1 MDLDV
6 FSREVVMS
14 RRRSHLGWAGNV
26 YAVLVVSVGTAAA
39 ATAFVTVA
47 THGLSRPGLVVA
59 TTLAFALLQAPPIV
73 TLRRGDQ
80 TLTVQLTEAAFVAA
94 ALTLSAPVVLVVV
107 LVGTAGGEVLRV
119 RPLAP
124 SKWLSTVC
132 MQSVA
137 GVAALKISGPYQM
150 ALTAH
155 HFARGAGAGVAFG
168 VLCAVGH
175 RSMIAVNDRRA
186 GRQAERQELV
196 LLAVALAS
204 AAAGVVAALAVAL
217 PAARP
222 YLVIAVAM
230 LVGLGWHGH
239 RQAADATLLREFLD
253 VTDRLARASADEV
266 PGIVVTCGR
275 RLVRRPVVVTDG
287 AVDGAINIPVHSR
300 EPGAEVAMW
309 LCVEPDPD
317 SPLNDQDLDALHA
330 LATIT
335 AEHLDR
341 LRLTAELERRALTDP
356 LTGLANRTALSTALT
371 SMLEHDATDS
381 MAVVLI
387 DLDGFKTL
395 NDTHGHDAG
404 DHLLVEIGVLLR
416 GMVRATDVVARL
428 GGDEFAVVTRSSDA
442 ACLTQRIESEIA
454 ALRPGVTGASVGV
467 AYAKVDGADGP
478 SLVRAADE
486 AMYRRKARRKA
497 ANAGASHT
505 RQDDQLAA
513 ARTEWVRGSELPS

>member
-1 MDLDV
+1 
-6 FSREVVMS
+6 
-14 RRRSHLGWAGNV
+14 
-26 YAVLVVSVGTAAA
+26 
-39 ATAFVTVA
+39 
-47 THGLSRPGLVVA
+47 
-59 TTLAFALLQAPPIV
+59 
-73 TLRRGDQ
+73 
-80 TLTVQLTEAAFVAA
+80 
-94 ALTLSAPVVLVVV
+94 
-107 LVGTAGGEVLRV
+107 
-119 RPLAP
+119 
-124 SKWLSTVC
+124 
-132 MQSVA
+132 
-137 GVAALKISGPYQM
+137 
-150 ALTAH
+150 
-155 HFARGAGAGVAFG
+155 
-168 VLCAVGH
+168 
-175 RSMIAVNDRRA
+175 
-186 GRQAERQELV
+186 
-196 LLAVALAS
+196 
-204 AAAGVVAALAVAL
+204 
-217 PAARP
+217 
-222 YLVIAVAM
+222 
-230 LVGLGWHGH
+230 
-239 RQAADATLLREFLD
+239 
-253 VTDRLARASADEV
+253 
-266 PGIVVTCGR
+266 
-275 RLVRRPVVVTDG
+275 
-287 AVDGAINIPVHSR
+287 
-300 EPGAEVAMW
+300 MW

-442 ACLTQRIESEIA
+442 ARLAQRIESGIA
-454 ALRPGVTGASVGV
+454 ALRPGVSGASVGV
-467 AYAKVDGADGP
+467 AYSMVDGADGA

-486 AMYRRKARRKA
+486 AMYRRKAHRKA